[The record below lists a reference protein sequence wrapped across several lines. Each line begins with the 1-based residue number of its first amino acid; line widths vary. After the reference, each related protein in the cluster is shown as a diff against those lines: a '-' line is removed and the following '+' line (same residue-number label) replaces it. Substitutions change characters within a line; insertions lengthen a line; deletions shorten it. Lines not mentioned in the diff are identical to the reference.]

1 MIALPAAFTSQTGKD
16 HWEALCRARA
26 IETQTY
32 FLATAQF
39 GPHAGGKKSCWGHTM
54 AIDPWGSVI
63 AQASDGVG
71 FITARLDKPYI
82 GTIRENLPVAN
93 HHVLD

>member
-1 MIALPAAFTSQTGKD
+1 
-16 HWEALCRARA
+16 
-26 IETQTY
+26 
-32 FLATAQF
+32 
-39 GPHAGGKKSCWGHTM
+39 M